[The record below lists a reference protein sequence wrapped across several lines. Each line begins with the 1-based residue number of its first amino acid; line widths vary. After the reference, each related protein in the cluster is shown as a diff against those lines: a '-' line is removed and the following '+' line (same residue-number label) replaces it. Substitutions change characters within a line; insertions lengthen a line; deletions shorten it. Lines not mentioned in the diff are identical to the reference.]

1 MSFKVIFKSSLLF
14 QQCVISFTRVV
25 LLMSFMMGWLISEF
39 VGLTIFLIMVS
50 LSLWALV
57 GVEGERDIWM
67 DEWAVLRVGLTLNI

>member
-1 MSFKVIFKSSLLF
+1 
-14 QQCVISFTRVV
+14 
-25 LLMSFMMGWLISEF
+25 MSFMMGWLISEF